1 MKIATD
7 EIEESPEVA
16 RHPAR
21 AVGGKARAATPSRMR
36 GVGRSPPKLHLR
48 AGMAEKY
55 SRHLLFCPDGDW
67 EKWEEWTGKWRI
79 LRNRHPFF
87 LCDEMREG
95 SSGFLE
101 VFSAILPNIT
111 EDIDVI
117 VNSLGGDME
126 ESFRAPYL
134 FQTFCPKYAAVVPRL
149 AKSGATLFSL
159 GASEILMGRWAEL
172 GPLDPQVLSPS
183 NDERRY
189 FSSPESALES
199 FHALKFAQ
207 KEVTEYLDAFFHFLI
222 KRGISGRHA
231 VREAKELIEA
241 TIGRIYANVSPFEL
255 GSSGRILEVMEKYC
269 LKIMQANYKKDD
281 IPRISHQLVW
291 GYPDHRYFID
301 RTEARSLGLHVKD
314 ASDEE
319 QALLDELGHITSN
332 FEARCLGTLI
342 PKEHSDEEAHD
353 DNTEEEAHD
362 DNTEEEAHD
371 DNTEEEAHDD
381 NTEEEGREEQG

>member
-1 MKIATD
+1 
-7 EIEESPEVA
+7 
-16 RHPAR
+16 
-21 AVGGKARAATPSRMR
+21 
-36 GVGRSPPKLHLR
+36 
-48 AGMAEKY
+48 
-55 SRHLLFCPDGDW
+55 
-67 EKWEEWTGKWRI
+67 
-79 LRNRHPFF
+79 
-87 LCDEMREG
+87 
-95 SSGFLE
+95 
-101 VFSAILPNIT
+101 
-111 EDIDVI
+111 
-117 VNSLGGDME
+117 ME

-172 GPLDPQVLSPS
+172 GPLDPQVSQS

-207 KEVTEYLDAFFHFLI
+207 KEVTEYLDAFFYFLT
-222 KRGISGRHA
+222 KRGVSGRHA

-241 TIGRIYANVSPFEL
+241 TIGRIYTNVSPFEL

-269 LKIMQANYKKDD
+269 LKVMQANYKKDD
-281 IPRISHQLVW
+281 IPRIAHQLVW

-301 RTEARSLGLHVKD
+301 RMEARSLGLHVKD

-332 FEARCLGTLI
+332 FESRCLGTLL
-342 PKEHSDEEAHD
+342 PKEQQAEDEAKEEQPEDGVQEEAIEDEAQD
-353 DNTEEEAHD
+353 DNGDEDKETE
-362 DNTEEEAHD
+362 
-371 DNTEEEAHDD
+371 
-381 NTEEEGREEQG
+381 G